1 MTTSAPI
8 TERRY
13 VAPLILVTTLF
24 FLWALGVNL
33 NDVLIPH
40 LKKVF
45 DLNDFQS
52 ALIQVAFF
60 GGYCFSALPAGRLL
74 ERIGYKNGIAVGLVT
89 CAAGAL
95 LFIPA
100 ASIQVYGLFL
110 FASFVMACGQGV
122 LEVAANPYVTLLG
135 PAESSERR
143 LNLAQSFN
151 AVGAVVTPFIGAA
164 FILSV
169 LEYSREKLTGM
180 TPTEM
185 AAYRTA
191 VVSTVR
197 TPYLVIAGLFLAYAV
212 VIFFSQLPEVGATDG
227 IVKQESTGEELRD
240 ILHYRHLVRGVI
252 AQFFYVGAQIGVG
265 SFVIRLAQHSIP
277 GMLQKDAAFYL
288 KLHLIGFMIGRFSGS
303 YIMKRV
309 PAAQLLSLFSLST
322 MICLL
327 VVLLGSGVAPLWA
340 VVLIG
345 FFHSI
350 MFPTIFALSVKQLG
364 QYTKLGSSLL
374 VASIIGGAIFPAI
387 MGFISD
393 HSTIRVAFIVPL
405 ICQAYVLYFAVRGY
419 RPVLVPGSPAA
430 ELSSAK

>member
-60 GGYCFSALPAGRLL
+60 GGYCLSALPAGRLL
-74 ERIGYKNGIAVGLVT
+74 ERIGYKNAIVVGLVT

-110 FASFVMACGQGV
+110 FASFVMACGEGV
-122 LEVAANPYVTLLG
+122 LEVAASPYVTLLG

-227 IVKQESTGEELRD
+227 VVKQESTGEELRD

-265 SFVIRLAQHSIP
+265 SFVIRLGQHSIP

>member
-164 FILSV
+164 FILSA
-169 LEYSREKLTGM
+169 LEYSREKLTAM

-227 IVKQESTGEELRD
+227 TVKQESTREELRD
-240 ILHYRHLVRGVI
+240 ILRYKPSCKRSDCTVLLRGGSNRRRQFRHSP
-252 AQFFYVGAQIGVG
+252 GA
-265 SFVIRLAQHSIP
+265 AQHSWNAPKRCCVLFEVALDRIHDRKV
-277 GMLQKDAAFYL
+277 LRF
-288 KLHLIGFMIGRFSGS
+288 LHHEARAC
-303 YIMKRV
+303 RQ
-309 PAAQLLSLFSLST
+309 A
-322 MICLL
+322 
-327 VVLLGSGVAPLWA
+327 
-340 VVLIG
+340 
-345 FFHSI
+345 
-350 MFPTIFALSVKQLG
+350 
-364 QYTKLGSSLL
+364 
-374 VASIIGGAIFPAI
+374 
-387 MGFISD
+387 
-393 HSTIRVAFIVPL
+393 AFIVCSFRL
-405 ICQAYVLYFAVRGY
+405 
-419 RPVLVPGSPAA
+419 
-430 ELSSAK
+430 